1 MSNSLATVHPELV
14 AEWSEK
20 NLPLTPD
27 KITFGSNK
35 RVWWKGS
42 CGHEWQA
49 SVKARSSGEK
59 CPICSGARV
68 VEGINDLATLKPQL
82 AQEWSKKNE
91 LKPTEVSVASH
102 KKIIWK
108 CKHRHEWTASIKSRT
123 VNGTGCPYCS
133 HNKVLAGF
141 NDLASQYPEVAA
153 EWSDRNIPLQPTMVT
168 AFANSKA
175 WWKCKD
181 CGNEWYTLISTRSG
195 GSKCPYC
202 SGYTLLK
209 GFNDLETTHPHIA
222 VEWSEKNY
230 PLNPC
235 DVNAKS
241 RRNVWWKCKTC
252 GYEWKSVINA
262 RVKGTVCPV
271 CADRAVLVGYNDLA
285 TTDRKLLSEWDYELN
300 KIIPTQASRNS
311 MKSVWWKC
319 SLGHSWK
326 AKISDRTIL
335 GKGCSVCESEYRSVF
350 PGLAVAYYANK
361 KELTAQLG
369 SDKLLGIPLE
379 TYIPSEKLAIEFT
392 IGNEQMEILKSH
404 LCKQRDI
411 KLVKLPYKAN
421 ENEAD
426 YADRV
431 KAVFKSVHIFIYS
444 DTETDVAQIRKV
456 FTDWRE
462 RL

>member
-1 MSNSLATVHPELV
+1 MSNTLQSVHPELIS
-14 AEWSEK
+14 EWSDK

-82 AQEWSKKNE
+82 AQEWSEKNE

-102 KKIIWK
+102 KKVIWK
-108 CKHRHEWTASIKSRT
+108 CKNGHEWTASIKSRT

-133 HNKVLAGF
+133 HNKVLAEF

-153 EWSDRNIPLQPTMVT
+153 EWSDRNLPLQPTMVT

-181 CGNEWYTLISTRSG
+181 CGNEWHTLISTRSG

-222 VEWSEKNY
+222 AEWSEKNY

-271 CADRAVLVGYNDLA
+271 CADRTVLVGYNDLA
-285 TTDRKLLSEWDYELN
+285 TTDRKLLLEWDYELN
-300 KIIPTQASRNS
+300 KILPTQVSRNS

-319 SLGHSWK
+319 SFGHSWK

-335 GKGCSVCESEYRSVF
+335 SGIH
-350 PGLAVAYYANK
+350 AYYEPE
-361 KELTAQLG
+361 ELIGKTAIAITNLPSRAMMG
-369 SDKLLGIPLE
+369 IDSCGMLLSAIHEEEGE
-379 TYIPSEKLAIEFT
+379 EKL
-392 IGNEQMEILKSH
+392 H
-404 LCKQRDI
+404 LLMVDDHI
-411 KLVKLPYKAN
+411 PAGAKLY
-421 ENEAD
+421 
-426 YADRV
+426 
-431 KAVFKSVHIFIYS
+431 
-444 DTETDVAQIRKV
+444 
-456 FTDWRE
+456 
-462 RL
+462 